1 MGKKI
6 FVSYKYADND
16 VKKITSDWYHRD
28 TVRNYVDKLEE
39 KIGKNDIYKGESDDN
54 DLSQLTDDSIWNQ
67 LKQKIYDSS
76 ITIVLI
82 SPNMKEWIK
91 EEKSQWIPQ
100 EISYSL
106 KEIQHNGNRKSLSN
120 ALIYVVL
127 PDYSGSYS
135 YFYQTSPWGFQTNDS
150 YNLNKI
156 FGIMK
161 RNLNNYKYD
170 QSISYAVVVKWDTFI
185 SNYSTYINTA
195 IRHQNNIDD
204 YKISKVI

>member
-16 VKKITSDWYHRD
+16 VRKITNDYFHID
-28 TVRNYVDKLEE
+28 TVRDYVNKLEE
-39 KIGKNDIYKGESDDN
+39 KIGKSDIYKGESDDN

-82 SPNMKEWIK
+82 SPNMKTLWKTEK
-91 EEKSQWIPQ
+91 EQWIPQ

-106 KEIQHNGNRKSLSN
+106 KEITHNGARKSRSN

-127 PDYSGSYS
+127 PDKYNSYDYFIQKS
-135 YFYQTSPWGFQTNDS
+135 YWDTETYRHD
-150 YNLNKI
+150 KI
-156 FGIMK
+156 FNIMK
-161 RNLNNYKYD
+161 NNLNNYKYSSD
-170 QSISYAVVVKWDTFI
+170 ISYAVIVKWDTFI
-185 SNYSTYINTA
+185 SNYNSYISA
-195 IRHQNNIDD
+195 AVKKQENINS
-204 YKISKVI
+204 YNICKQI